1 MARGSHESRVLWLQ
15 VALLAV
21 AVMAV
26 SLRRATGFTAST
38 ATSTSTARGRHGAG
52 LTDTKARLTRI
63 TRHAQGDEDATTV
76 TVSSRGKEVESL
88 LRSFRDLQD
97 ETGTYVISS
106 RAPVLVSP
114 SKDLSPTPIA
124 ELSTGDI
131 VEVIEY
137 EVLQEAQRVRGRLED
152 PPGWISLRNPSSGF
166 RWACPK
172 QPQDEIDASLQKLED
187 LALKEDTPEAAEA
200 NADFLYLKALFG
212 QSSAGLPLLRSFQST
227 KTWALFGRG
236 LERWNAV
243 AGTFLKLKHPDPV
256 AINAFH
262 LFHLFLVFVSLSS
275 SAKVV
280 WFSQS
285 KLSKVVLDE
294 LHFFSPSMSN
304 S

>member
-1 MARGSHESRVLWLQ
+1 MARGSGERRVCRALWQ
-15 VALLAV
+15 VALAA

-26 SLRRATGFTAST
+26 SLRRTGFGFTAST
-38 ATSTSTARGRHGAG
+38 ATSTSTARGRHGA
-52 LTDTKARLTRI
+52 DTKALSRI
-63 TRHAQGDEDATTV
+63 TRRVQGQAQGDAGDATTV

-137 EVLQEAQRVRGRLED
+137 EVLQEAQEAQRVRGRLED

-172 QPQDEIDASLQKLED
+172 EPQDEIDASLQKLED

-243 AGTFLKLKHPDPV
+243 AG
-256 AINAFH
+256 AF
-262 LFHLFLVFVSLSS
+262 
-275 SAKVV
+275 
-280 WFSQS
+280 
-285 KLSKVVLDE
+285 
-294 LHFFSPSMSN
+294 
-304 S
+304 

>member
-1 MARGSHESRVLWLQ
+1 MARGNRSSGESRVLWLQ
-15 VALLAV
+15 VALAV
-21 AVMAV
+21 AV
-26 SLRRATGFTAST
+26 SLRRTWTGFTATTT
-38 ATSTSTARGRHGAG
+38 ATSIARPGGHEFHRHRA
-52 LTDTKARLTRI
+52 DTKATSFPRI
-63 TRHAQGDEDATTV
+63 TRHAQGDATASTV

-106 RAPVLVSP
+106 RAAVLVSP

-187 LALKEDTPEAAEA
+187 LAMKEDTPEAAEA

-243 AGTFLKLKHPDPV
+243 AG
-256 AINAFH
+256 AF
-262 LFHLFLVFVSLSS
+262 
-275 SAKVV
+275 
-280 WFSQS
+280 
-285 KLSKVVLDE
+285 
-294 LHFFSPSMSN
+294 
-304 S
+304 

>member
-1 MARGSHESRVLWLQ
+1 MARGSRERRVCRALWQ
-15 VALLAV
+15 VALLAA

-26 SLRRATGFTAST
+26 SLRRTGFGFTAST
-38 ATSTSTARGRHGAG
+38 ARGRRGA
-52 LTDTKARLTRI
+52 DTKALTR
-63 TRHAQGDEDATTV
+63 RVQGQAQGAGDATTV

-137 EVLQEAQRVRGRLED
+137 EVLQAQEAQRVRGRLED

-172 QPQDEIDASLQKLED
+172 EPQDEIDASLQKLED

-243 AGTFLKLKHPDPV
+243 AG
-256 AINAFH
+256 AF
-262 LFHLFLVFVSLSS
+262 
-275 SAKVV
+275 
-280 WFSQS
+280 
-285 KLSKVVLDE
+285 
-294 LHFFSPSMSN
+294 
-304 S
+304 

>member
-1 MARGSHESRVLWLQ
+1 MARGSRERRVCRALWQ
-15 VALLAV
+15 VALLAA

-26 SLRRATGFTAST
+26 SLRRTGFGFTAST
-38 ATSTSTARGRHGAG
+38 ATSFGFTARGRHGG
-52 LTDTKARLTRI
+52 FQTKALTR
-63 TRHAQGDEDATTV
+63 RVQGQAQGDAGDATTV

-243 AGTFLKLKHPDPV
+243 AG
-256 AINAFH
+256 AF
-262 LFHLFLVFVSLSS
+262 
-275 SAKVV
+275 
-280 WFSQS
+280 
-285 KLSKVVLDE
+285 
-294 LHFFSPSMSN
+294 
-304 S
+304 

>member
-1 MARGSHESRVLWLQ
+1 MARGSRERRVCRALWQ
-15 VALLAV
+15 VALLAA

-26 SLRRATGFTAST
+26 SLRWTTGFGFTAST
-38 ATSTSTARGRHGAG
+38 ATSFGCTARGRRGA
-52 LTDTKARLTRI
+52 DTKALTR
-63 TRHAQGDEDATTV
+63 RVQGQAQGDAGDATTV

-137 EVLQEAQRVRGRLED
+137 EVLQAQEAQRVRGRLED

-172 QPQDEIDASLQKLED
+172 EPQDEIDASLQKLED

-243 AGTFLKLKHPDPV
+243 AG
-256 AINAFH
+256 
-262 LFHLFLVFVSLSS
+262 VF
-275 SAKVV
+275 
-280 WFSQS
+280 
-285 KLSKVVLDE
+285 
-294 LHFFSPSMSN
+294 
-304 S
+304 